1 MSTVSGFSSSAD
13 ASYATQLART
23 SSLRRT
29 LNSLGIA
36 VQSGNLDAAA
46 STLSS
51 VIKANPHYSSSSGDA
66 TKAQDPINQ
75 DFQALSRAIQ
85 QKDAEAAKNAWL
97 QLKKHLS
104 QNNVTVGDGT
114 AETATLLANNRASMK
129 QAILDNA
136 FKSAAQS
143 DGMLSALIASRTSG
157 EAASN
162 LNSLV
167 SDWVTYQAGGD
178 ASKTS
183 PAINAVT
190 ALNKTA

>member
-1 MSTVSGFSSSAD
+1 MSTVPGPSSSAGV
-13 ASYATQLART
+13 SYATQLART

-51 VIKANPHYSSSSGDA
+51 LIKANPQYSSSSADA
-66 TKAQDPINQ
+66 TKAQDPINL

-85 QKDAEAAKNAWL
+85 KKDGEAAKNAWL
-97 QLKKHLS
+97 QLRKDLS
-104 QNNVTVGDGT
+104 QNKVTVGDGT
-114 AETATLLANNRASMK
+114 AETAKLLANNRASMK

-143 DGMLSALIASRTSG
+143 DGMISALIASRTSG

-178 ASKTS
+178 ASKRS
-183 PAINAVT
+183 SAINAVT
-190 ALNKTA
+190 ALNATA